1 MMLPSDTIWLIVSL
15 YFTIVIFSYLLGDN
29 FLFRLTSY
37 IFIGITAG
45 YITVLIF
52 YQVILGRLVWPFFA
66 GTTEQRGLLVIPILL
81 SLLLLLKLSPRWANL
96 GNIPLGF
103 LAGVGAA
110 LITGGA
116 LFGTITAQTGAA
128 IEAFNTQPLENQQ
141 IKWLEGGFLLLGT
154 VSTLAYFHFGAER
167 KRNTENRPAWIEPLA
182 KLGKIFI
189 GFTLGALFVGVY
201 SAALV
206 SLIDRIQFIFNSVSQ
221 ILNIFP

>member
-1 MMLPSDTIWLIVSL
+1 MLPSDTIWLIVSL
-15 YFTIVIFSYLLGDN
+15 YFTLVIFSYLLGDN
-29 FLFRLTSY
+29 FIFRLTSY
-37 IFIGITAG
+37 IFIGITAA
-45 YITVLIF
+45 YLAVIVF
-52 YQVILGRLVWPFFA
+52 YQVILGRLVWPLMT
-66 GTTEQRGLLVIPILL
+66 GTNEQRMLLVVPLLL
-81 SLLLLLKLSPRWANL
+81 SILLLLKLSPRWSSL

-128 IEAFNTQPLENQQ
+128 IDAFNTQPLENQQ
-141 IKWLEGGFLLLGT
+141 TKWIEGGFLLLGT
-154 VSTLAYFHFGAER
+154 ISTLAYFHFGAAR
-167 KRNTENRPAWIEPLA
+167 KRNTENRPAWVEPLA

-206 SLIDRIQFIFNSVSQ
+206 SLIDRIQFVFNSVSQ
-221 ILNIFP
+221 VLVSLP